1 MVSRLVNPSKTGR
14 LHEGFT
20 LVEIIIVVAILG
32 MLATICIPGIIHA
45 RLETQRR
52 LCIDNLRIIDQSIQL
67 WALETNK
74 GTGERVDWPDLM
86 PYIRFDRKPICP
98 GGGEYNITIV
108 GERPTCSL
116 SNLGH
121 KLE

>member
-1 MVSRLVNPSKTGR
+1 MGARLVNPPKPGMFNG
-14 LHEGFT
+14 GFT

-45 RLETQRR
+45 RMETQRR

-67 WALETNK
+67 WALEANK
-74 GTGERVDWPDLM
+74 HTGEPVDWPDLM
-86 PYIRFDRKPICP
+86 PYIRFNRKPICP